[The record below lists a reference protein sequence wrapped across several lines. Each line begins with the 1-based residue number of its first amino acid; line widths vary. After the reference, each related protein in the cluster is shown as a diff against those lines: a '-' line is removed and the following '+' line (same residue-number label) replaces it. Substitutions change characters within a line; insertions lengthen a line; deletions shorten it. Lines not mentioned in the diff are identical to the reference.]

1 MSRYSSD
8 EMPEFGSN
16 IESSGQFKGIKNAYK
31 KLIKKKVL
39 WLLKPYEQKQN
50 EINKGL
56 LDKKKECEE
65 LIDSLKEEQKKLDAK
80 QDEFDAMQKE
90 LKADHEELVTEKKLL
105 EEKCQ
110 ELKDE
115 LEFRTGVL
123 ARQVMYTKWKYIDD
137 VVARTEKP
145 TDIVKCKV
153 CGYEAERGTYKTK
166 ISQCQF
172 NGGKLV
178 RYICPKCGVI
188 FGPTKFSNLS
198 QEEIDEDY
206 TAHYFGYNETP
217 LAYKE
222 IEAFYMLNPTKEGV
236 YLNYG
241 CGSWSKTI
249 QKLRAEGYNVYGYEP
264 YAPETDNPYMI
275 TSKKELVKMKFDG
288 IFSNDLLE
296 HLMDPV
302 EDLKFMKTLLKDP
315 RSKMSHSTAC
325 YIYKYEIT
333 RFHTHFFTGD
343 SVKVMSERAGLKI
356 VDYRNEMEEK
366 DFICY
371 VYGIDGESVDYRT
384 YMYVSENGE
393 REDNGDITLHENG
406 LLCGPYMVLGSMK
419 YQMDV
424 DIEGIPEDNTCTLR
438 ITAEKGR
445 KVLKEV
451 QLHNGITAVDFEVE
465 EGFLND
471 CEFVIQNQYD
481 TDIVVKKLAM
491 K

>member
-1 MSRYSSD
+1 MSEHSYN
-8 EMPEFGSN
+8 EMPKFGEKV
-16 IESSGQFKGIKNAYK
+16 ESQGHFRGLKNTYK
-31 KLIKKKVL
+31 KLIKRKVS
-39 WLLKPYEQKQN
+39 WILKPYENRQN
-50 EINKGL
+50 ELNQELI
-56 LDKKKECEE
+56 DKTKACEE
-65 LIDSLKEEQKKLDAK
+65 LLQQLNEKQKQLSLQQKDFEAKQSKIIEEKDKLDAYC
-80 QDEFDAMQKE
+80 KE
-90 LKADHEELVTEKKLL
+90 LKE
-105 EEKCQ
+105 
-110 ELKDE
+110 E

-123 ARQVMYTKWKYIDD
+123 SRQIMYTKWKYIDD
-137 VVARTEKP
+137 VVERSEKP
-145 TDIVKCKV
+145 TDIIKCDI
-153 CGYEAERGTYKTK
+153 CGYQAERGSYKTK

-178 RYICPKCGVI
+178 RYVCPECGVI

-206 TAHYFGYNETP
+206 TAHYFGYDETP

-275 TSKKELVKMKFDG
+275 TDKKELVKMKFDG

-296 HLMDPV
+296 HLMNPV

-343 SVKVMSERAGLKI
+343 SVKVMCEKAGLKI
-356 VDYRNEMEEK
+356 VDYRDEMEEK

-371 VYGIDGESVDYRT
+371 VYGIDDKDVDYRT
-384 YMYVSENGE
+384 YLYVSENGK
-393 REDNGDITLHENG
+393 RQDNGDIVLHKNG
-406 LLCGPYMVLGSMK
+406 LMCGPYMVLGPMK
-419 YQMDV
+419 YSMDV
-424 DIEGIPEDNTCTLR
+424 ELEGIPKGKTCTFQ
-438 ITAEKGR
+438 ITSGKG
-445 KVLKEV
+445 KNIIVETQLDNG
-451 QLHNGITAVDFEVE
+451 LHNIEFEVE
-465 EGFLND
+465 NGFED
-471 CEFVIQNQYD
+471 GCEFVINNVFD
-481 TDIVVKKLAM
+481 TDITVKKLAM